1 MLCQYV
7 QTRILEKIPRAAID
21 NLTNIQIAQKFG
33 FLLEVVFFL
42 SKIVFLVFNIK
53 NKLIHMLYM

>member
-33 FLLEVVFFL
+33 FLLEVVFFCP
-42 SKIVFLVFNIK
+42 
-53 NKLIHMLYM
+53 KLYF